1 MLYFFPMGT
10 ENLQNRLREYRK
22 TAGGL
27 TQQELADRA
36 GVTRQSI
43 ISIEQGRYRPSV
55 ELALRLAQALGCS
68 VEDLFQLA
76 DQEGAS

>member
-1 MLYFFPMGT
+1 MGT
-10 ENLQNRLREYRK
+10 ENLHNRLRERRK
-22 TAGGL
+22 EAGGL

-36 GVTRQSI
+36 GVSRQSI

-55 ELALRLAQALGCS
+55 ELALRLARALACR

-76 DQEGAS
+76 DEEAAS

>member
-1 MLYFFPMGT
+1 MGT
-10 ENLQNRLREYRK
+10 ENLQNRLREHRK

-27 TQQELADRA
+27 TQQELAERA

-55 ELALRLAQALGCS
+55 ELALRLARALGCA

-76 DQEGAS
+76 EEEGAS